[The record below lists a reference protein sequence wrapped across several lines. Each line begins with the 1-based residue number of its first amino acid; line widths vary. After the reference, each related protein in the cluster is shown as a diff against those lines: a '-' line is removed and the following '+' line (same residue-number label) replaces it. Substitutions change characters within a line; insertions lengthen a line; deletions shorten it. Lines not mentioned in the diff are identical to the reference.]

1 MILCQSEWVLHRL
14 ISDEAGGL
22 DFLNEHLSQ
31 PEKNYNN
38 TIKTCLESFFKKK
51 RKKNIF
57 SYIENINSF
66 TYCTFTFDM

>member
-31 PEKNYNN
+31 PEKKQRNDE
-38 TIKTCLESFFKKK
+38 KS
-51 RKKNIF
+51 KNHHEKQVF
-57 SYIENINSF
+57 R
-66 TYCTFTFDM
+66 